1 MSTNRI
7 FRGFANRSAKLRTA
21 FLRWVTQGDNEVWLT
36 PDQVPTFVKWIQ
48 EPAEELDSRSRKLI
62 DAGFRRSTERPFGS
76 AKTSPDFFQLW
87 EGKMDRTDGP
97 LQGRKSVP

>member
-1 MSTNRI
+1 MSTKRI
-7 FRGFANRSAKLRTA
+7 FRGFANRFAKLRTA

-62 DAGFRRSTERPFGS
+62 DAGFRRSDN
-76 AKTSPDFFQLW
+76 SP
-87 EGKMDRTDGP
+87 RI
-97 LQGRKSVP
+97 RC